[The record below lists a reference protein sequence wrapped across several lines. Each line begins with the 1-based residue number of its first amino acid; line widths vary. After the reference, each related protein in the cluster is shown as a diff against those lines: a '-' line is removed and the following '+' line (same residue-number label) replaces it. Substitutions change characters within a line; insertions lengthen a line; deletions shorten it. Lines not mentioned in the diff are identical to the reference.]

1 MRTRAAASVL
11 FGLLLAWTTS
21 LGAQTPEPLA
31 QLVADWEAAFN
42 AGDLDDVV
50 ALYTSDAIRA
60 PPQEELISG
69 PDEIK
74 AGLEESA
81 GLTIK
86 LTTAGGLLGD
96 EVGSTWGYY
105 ELSGTVGGESIE
117 EKGRWMNAVM
127 KTSDGWKIYR
137 DMWHE
142 SEPAEGGCM

>member
-1 MRTRAAASVL
+1 MRIRAATSVL

-31 QLVADWEAAFN
+31 QLLADWEAAFN
-42 AGDLDDVV
+42 AGDVDAVV

-60 PPQEELISG
+60 PPEEELISG

-74 AGLEESA
+74 AGLEASA

-96 EVGSTWGYY
+96 EVGSTWGNY
-105 ELSGTVGGESIE
+105 ELSGTIEGESIA

-127 KTSDGWKIYR
+127 KSADGWKIYR
-137 DMWHE
+137 DMWQP
-142 SEPAEGGCM
+142 SEPAEEGCM

>member
-1 MRTRAAASVL
+1 MRIRAAASVL
-11 FGLLLAWTTS
+11 FSLLLAWTTS

-31 QLVADWEAAFN
+31 QLVADWETAFN
-42 AGDLDDVV
+42 AGDVDGVV

-60 PPQEELISG
+60 PPEEELISG

-74 AGLEESA
+74 AGLEASA

-96 EVGSTWGYY
+96 EVGSTWGSY
-105 ELSGTVGGESIE
+105 ELSGTTGGESFA
-117 EKGRWMNAVM
+117 EKGRWMNTVM
-127 KTSDGWKIYR
+127 KTADGWKIYR

-142 SEPAEGGCM
+142 SEPAEEGCM

>member
-1 MRTRAAASVL
+1 MRMRAAASVL
-11 FGLLLAWTTS
+11 FSLLLAWTTS

-42 AGDLDDVV
+42 AGDLDGVV

-60 PPQEELISG
+60 PPKEQLLSG

-74 AGLEESA
+74 AGLEGFA
-81 GLTIK
+81 GVTIK

-96 EVGSTWGYY
+96 EVGSTWGNY
-105 ELSGTVGGESIE
+105 ELSGMAGGESIA

-127 KTSDGWKIYR
+127 KTADGWKIHR

-142 SEPAEGGCM
+142 FEPAEEGCM